1 MNYVKIGVK
10 ILNFKEL
17 QKDIISKTRRN
28 ITQSE
33 IAKALKLDK
42 SSISAKL
49 RREAQVKL
57 DELKKV
63 EDYFNISLQNSSYVE
78 NINEYAIPIL
88 GNLDSSIGYGVTS
101 YNETKNATYGI
112 NKN

>member
-17 QKDIISKTRRN
+17 QKDIISKTSRN

-33 IAKALKLDK
+33 IAKALNLDK
-42 SSISAKL
+42 FSISNKL
-49 RREAQVKL
+49 RCEAQVTL

-63 EDYFNISLQNSSYVE
+63 EDYFNISL
-78 NINEYAIPIL
+78 
-88 GNLDSSIGYGVTS
+88 
-101 YNETKNATYGI
+101 
-112 NKN
+112 